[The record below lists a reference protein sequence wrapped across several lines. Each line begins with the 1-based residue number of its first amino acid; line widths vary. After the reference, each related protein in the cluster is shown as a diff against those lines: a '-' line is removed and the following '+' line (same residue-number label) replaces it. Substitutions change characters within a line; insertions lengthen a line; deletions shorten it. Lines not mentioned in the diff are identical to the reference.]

1 MANNEEIKNWWEK
14 LEVKVKG
21 GTTDGKPNTRE
32 ARKQIQDIRNKMERR
47 EREERK
53 LNLIIKGV
61 KLDKRNEKLEREKEK
76 FLKGSIKT
84 EAEIETTRVISEE
97 KMITSKI

>member
-1 MANNEEIKNWWEK
+1 
-14 LEVKVKG
+14 
-21 GTTDGKPNTRE
+21 
-32 ARKQIQDIRNKMERR
+32 MERR

-61 KLDKRNEKLEREKEK
+61 KVDKRNEKLEREIEK

-84 EAEIETTRVISEE
+84 EAEIETTKVISEE